1 MRSNQ
6 MGRSA
11 PHRATPRHTAP
22 RPGPGVRLAIHPFG
36 LSLFV
41 LHAFTVDSTANVKET
56 EFAMQA
62 IFRPLCAAMLLSAAA
77 VSHAAT
83 WTQPAISGGDS
94 FAVTYKNKTTNLTV
108 SPGGLSTGDVRYYDG
123 NLTPQSPDAILGY
136 VATQFS
142 VAPATLSLAAYCNSD
157 GTNCSGA
164 SVSGPASGIYSF
176 NTTSAFDY
184 LAVHLGGGELLFHW
198 AIPTSSFTITGLTGG
213 ALSDYRAY
221 VSSVPLP
228 GAAWLFLSALGL
240 GGAARRMRKPS
251 GAEAA
256 AAA

>member
-1 MRSNQ
+1 
-6 MGRSA
+6 
-11 PHRATPRHTAP
+11 
-22 RPGPGVRLAIHPFG
+22 
-36 LSLFV
+36 
-41 LHAFTVDSTANVKET
+41 
-56 EFAMQA
+56 MQA

-83 WTQPAISGGDS
+83 WTQPTISGGDS
-94 FAVTYKNKTTNLTV
+94 FTVAYKGTPTNLTV
-108 SPGGLSTGDVRYYDG
+108 TPGGLSTGDVRYYDD
-123 NLTPQSPDAILGY
+123 NLTPQSPGAILGY

-157 GTNCSGA
+157 STNCSDA
-164 SVSGPASGIYSF
+164 SVSGPAKGAAGVYSLT
-176 NTTSAFDY
+176 TTSAFDY

-198 AIPTSSFTITGLTGG
+198 AIPTKSFTISGLTGG

-221 VSSVPLP
+221 SSVNAVPLP
-228 GAAWLFLSALGL
+228 GAALLFLSALGL

>member
-1 MRSNQ
+1 MK
-6 MGRSA
+6 
-11 PHRATPRHTAP
+11 T
-22 RPGPGVRLAIHPFG
+22 
-36 LSLFV
+36 
-41 LHAFTVDSTANVKET
+41 
-56 EFAMQA
+56 
-62 IFRPLCAAMLLSAAA
+62 IFRPLCAAMLVSVGA
-77 VSHAAT
+77 VSHADT

-94 FAVTYKNKTTNLTV
+94 FTVTYKSKTTNLSVT
-108 SPGGLSTGDVRYYDG
+108 PGGLSTDDVWYYDS
-123 NLTPQSPDAILGY
+123 NLTPQSPADILSY
-136 VATQFS
+136 LATQFNVTPS
-142 VAPATLSLAAYCNSD
+142 TLSLAAYCDSD

-164 SVSGPASGIYSF
+164 SVSGPTSGTYAF

-213 ALSDYRAY
+213 SLSDYRAY

-228 GAAWLFLSALGL
+228 GAALLFLSALGV

-251 GAEAA
+251 RAEAA

>member
-1 MRSNQ
+1 
-6 MGRSA
+6 
-11 PHRATPRHTAP
+11 
-22 RPGPGVRLAIHPFG
+22 
-36 LSLFV
+36 
-41 LHAFTVDSTANVKET
+41 
-56 EFAMQA
+56 MQA

-83 WTQPAISGGDS
+83 WTQPTISGGNS

-108 SPGGLSTGDVRYYDG
+108 TPGGLSTGDVWYYDS

-142 VAPATLSLAAYCNSD
+142 VASSALSVAAYCNSD
-157 GTNCSGA
+157 GTNCSDA
-164 SVSGPASGIYSF
+164 SVSGPASGTYSF

-198 AIPTSSFTITGLTGG
+198 AIPTKSFTISGLTGG

-221 VSSVPLP
+221 SSVNAVPLP
-228 GAAWLFLSALGL
+228 GAALLFLSALGL